1 MKENKS
7 NKRKDP
13 NRQYISLI
21 VMLLMMTV
29 VLFASSY
36 SFFQYQRS
44 GKKQNIMQT
53 ANLNIVIDDN
63 GNLGINQQNSF
74 PAYDEVGRQH
84 DPYKFTLKNIGSV
97 AANYQL
103 KLVPDNKAIEEDGC
117 QENLLE
123 EKSVKFQ
130 LIKDGVVL
138 KEDTIASLTDYVI
151 DAGFIGLVEG
161 VNAYDY
167 ELRLWISSEAGK
179 EVMGRHYHGRIDVEI
194 IDPANS

>member
-74 PAYDEVGRQH
+74 PAYDEVGRQN

-123 EKSVKFQ
+123 EKSIKFQ

>member
-1 MKENKS
+1 
-7 NKRKDP
+7 
-13 NRQYISLI
+13 
-21 VMLLMMTV
+21 
-29 VLFASSY
+29 
-36 SFFQYQRS
+36 
-44 GKKQNIMQT
+44 MQT

-74 PAYDEVGRQH
+74 PAYDEVGRQN